1 MIGEKFTKYTS
12 LNLESLFTFS
22 QEALGDDYNLERIID
37 DFVLLTFLVGND
49 FIPHLPDFHIH
60 AGSLPTLWQTYKEV
74 RPNLDGKGFLSVLVS
89 FCVRR
94 LGTLELQFG

>member
-1 MIGEKFTKYTS
+1 M
-12 LNLESLFTFS
+12 NLKSLFTFF
-22 QEALGDDYNLERIID
+22 QEALGEDYNLERIID

-74 RPNLDGKGFLSVLVS
+74 RPNLDGRDFLSISLMSV
-89 FCVRR
+89 F
-94 LGTLELQFG
+94 GLEDMKHLNRHLTI